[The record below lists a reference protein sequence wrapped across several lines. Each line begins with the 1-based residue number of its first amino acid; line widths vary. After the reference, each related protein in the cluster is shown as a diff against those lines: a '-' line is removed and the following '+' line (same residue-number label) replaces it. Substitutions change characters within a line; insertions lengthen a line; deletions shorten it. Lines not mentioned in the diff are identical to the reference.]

1 MVASSSSSGFAFT
14 LDTGSPPLFDSTVVC
29 VWLFLTRRESV
40 PGGSLFPCSLV
51 PFQNFPMFACSHAFS
66 LFDPLLIHLLTTYHR
81 PQFPPAKQMKR
92 RKKDSKSKTY
102 KTRE

>member
-29 VWLFLTRRESV
+29 VWLFLTRREGV
-40 PGGSLFPCSLV
+40 PGGSLFPCSL
-51 PFQNFPMFACSHAFS
+51 PKLPMFACSHAFS

-81 PQFPPAKQMKR
+81 PQFPPAKPLKK